1 MSASHCGLYRC
12 LLAAAV
18 AAGLA
23 ASAHAAD
30 GTVTLGIVTAQ
41 TGPLAAPGKFQM
53 NGFQLAVDTVNKAGG
68 AKVAGKSY
76 EVKLKVYDTRCNAA
90 EGASA
95 MQRLATI
102 DKTPVVLGEL
112 CSPVA
117 AAEAPIAS
125 DFDMP
130 LIITVPTAPNLTEQ
144 GNPYF
149 FRINAENNQLTK
161 ALAEYVA
168 ARNLSPLAFIAW
180 NNDAGR
186 GGVNGMRAELPKS
199 ITPGYVGYFNVGEV
213 DFSSHV
219 ANIRNSGAKAVML
232 LMDEE
237 PGALAIKQIRDAG
250 LNVDLIGT
258 LAMGSNRFL
267 DRLNAKYL
275 SGMAQYNA
283 FPPNLPTPRIK
294 AFNDAYKARFGEE
307 SHGFAA
313 QSYDAVNVALEAMAK
328 AGTVT
333 DGKKIRDALAGLSTE
348 GVIGAIKFDA
358 KNQASPPVY
367 ITQWCDNG
375 TRSVVFPEAYRAD
388 CGGG

>member
-1 MSASHCGLYRC
+1 MC
-12 LLAAAV
+12 LAHRFVLTAFVSVLFGCAIAEAAE
-18 AAGLA
+18 
-23 ASAHAAD
+23 
-30 GTVTLGIVTAQ
+30 TVTIGIVTAQ
-41 TGPLAAPGKFQM
+41 TGPLAAAGKFQT
-53 NGFQLAVDTVNKAGG
+53 NGFQLAADAINKAGG

-76 EVKLKVYDTRCNAA
+76 DVALKVYDTRCNAA

-117 AAEAPIAS
+117 AAESPIAA
-125 DFDMP
+125 DFQMP
-130 LIITVPTAPNLTEQ
+130 LIITIATGPSITDQ
-144 GNPYF
+144 GNPYT
-149 FRINAENNQLTK
+149 FRVNANNTQLTK
-161 ALAEYVA
+161 SLADYVA

-186 GGVNGMRAELPKS
+186 GGLNGMRKELPKS
-199 ITPGYVGYFNVGEV
+199 VEIGYVGYFNVGEV
-213 DFSSHV
+213 DFSSHI
-219 ANIRNSGAKAVML
+219 ANIRSSGAKAVML

-250 LNVDLIGT
+250 LTVDLIGT

-275 SGMAQYNA
+275 NGMAQYNA

-294 AFNDAYKARFGEE
+294 AFNERLQGALRRGVARLRGAVLRRSACRGR
-307 SHGFAA
+307 SHGEGRHRQRRQGDPRCARGNFEPKASSA
-313 QSYDAVNVALEAMAK
+313 RSSSTARARRRHRSTSPNGAK
-328 AGTVT
+328 TARR
-333 DGKKIRDALAGLSTE
+333 K
-348 GVIGAIKFDA
+348 
-358 KNQASPPVY
+358 
-367 ITQWCDNG
+367 
-375 TRSVVFPEAYRAD
+375 VVFPDQYKAD

>member
-1 MSASHCGLYRC
+1 
-12 LLAAAV
+12 
-18 AAGLA
+18 
-23 ASAHAAD
+23 
-30 GTVTLGIVTAQ
+30 
-41 TGPLAAPGKFQM
+41 
-53 NGFQLAVDTVNKAGG
+53 
-68 AKVAGKSY
+68 
-76 EVKLKVYDTRCNAA
+76 
-90 EGASA
+90 

-117 AAEAPIAS
+117 AAEAPIAA
-125 DFDMP
+125 DFEMP
-130 LIITVPTAPNLTEQ
+130 LIITVPTAPNLTDQ

-149 FRINAENNQLTK
+149 FRINANNTHLSK
-161 ALAEYVA
+161 ALAQYVA
-168 ARNLSPLAFIAW
+168 SRDLSPLAVIAW

-186 GGVNGMRAELPKS
+186 GGLSGMRAELPKS
-199 ITPGYVGYFNVGEV
+199 IAVGYVGYFNVGEV
-213 DFSSHV
+213 DFSSHI

-250 LNVDLIGT
+250 LAVDLIGT

-267 DRLNAKYL
+267 DRLNAKYVA
-275 SGMAQYNA
+275 GMAQYNA

-294 AFNDAYKARFGEE
+294 AFNEAYKARYGEE

-313 QSYDAVNVALEAMAK
+313 QSYDSVHVAVEAMAK

-333 DGKKIRDALAGLSTE
+333 DGKAIRDALAALSTE
-348 GVIGAIKFDA
+348 GVIGPIKFDD

-367 ITQWCDNG
+367 ITRWCENG
-375 TRSVVFPEAYRAD
+375 TRNVVFPEQYKAD

>member
-1 MSASHCGLYRC
+1 MTVRMRRF
-12 LLAAAV
+12 LLVAV
-18 AAGLA
+18 AAAPFGLVTVA
-23 ASAHAAD
+23 AAAD
-30 GTVTLGIVTAQ
+30 GTLTLGIVTAQ

-53 NGFQLAVDTVNKAGG
+53 NGFQLAVDAINQAGG
-68 AKVAGKSY
+68 AKVAGHSY
-76 EVKLKVYDTRCNAA
+76 EVKLKVYDTRCNTA

-117 AAEAPIAS
+117 AAEAPIAA
-125 DFDMP
+125 DFQMP
-130 LIITVPTAPNLTEQ
+130 LIITVPTASNLTDQ

-149 FRINAENNQLTK
+149 FRINANNTHLTK

-199 ITPGYVGYFNVGEV
+199 IAVGYVGYFNVGEV

-237 PGALAIKQIRDAG
+237 PGALAIKQIRDGG
-250 LNVDLIGT
+250 LTVDLIGT

-267 DRLNAKYL
+267 DRLNAKYVA
-275 SGMAQYNA
+275 GMAQYNA
-283 FPPNLPTPRIK
+283 FPPNLSTPRIK

-313 QSYDAVNVALEAMAK
+313 QSYDGARVAVEAMAK
-328 AGTVT
+328 AGTIT
-333 DGKKIRDALAGLSTE
+333 DGKAIRDALAAISSE
-348 GVIGAIKFDA
+348 GVIGPIKFDA

-367 ITQWCDNG
+367 ITRWCEDG
-375 TRSVVFPEAYRAD
+375 TRSVVLPEQYKAD